1 MMFRSFIFT
10 LILSLWLGLFNTSHA
25 IPLSEHVPGGIV
37 IVPLENNDAKPPKV
51 TYNKHRVLVVSND
64 KQWQAIVGIPLST
77 QPGKH
82 RLEIK
87 TSNGQKMSHQFN
99 IKKKKYRTQRLKI
112 KDKRKVEPTKED
124 LDRIWGET
132 KLIKAALRYWRD
144 SSIIDMSFIA
154 PVNGRKSSSFGLRRY
169 FNDKPRK
176 PHSGMDIAAK
186 TGTPIIAPAPAR
198 VIETGDYFF
207 NGKSVFLDHGQGLV
221 TFYGHMNN
229 IKVKTGNT
237 VKRGDVIGT
246 VGATG
251 RVTGP
256 HLHWGIS
263 LNNARVNPA
272 LFLPEEKETKQ
283 LNQPDK

>member
-1 MMFRSFIFT
+1 MIYRNHAFY
-10 LILSLWLGLFNTSHA
+10 LILLLWLGLLNTSHA

-37 IVPLENNDAKPPKV
+37 IVSLENNDNKPPEV
-51 TYNKHRVLVVSND
+51 TYNKRRVLVVSNK

-82 RLEIK
+82 RLKIK

-99 IKKKKYRTQRLKI
+99 IGQKKYLTQRLKVN
-112 KDKRKVEPTKED
+112 KKKVDLNKED
-124 LDRIWGET
+124 LARHWKE
-132 KLIKAALRYWRD
+132 KKRIKAALRHWRD
-144 SSIIDMSFIA
+144 ARNIDMNFIA
-154 PVNGRKSSSFGLRRY
+154 PVNGRKSSSFGLRRF

-186 TGTPIIAPAPAR
+186 TGTPIVAPAPAR
-198 VIETGDYFF
+198 VVETGDYFF

-221 TFYGHMNN
+221 TFYGHMNS
-229 IKVKTGNT
+229 IKVKTGDT

-251 RVTGP
+251 RATGP

-272 LFLPEEKETKQ
+272 LFLSEEK
-283 LNQPDK
+283 